1 MKKLILL
8 FTLVCITIAAIGQ
21 GNAGTK
27 IRRGFNVGNP
37 SANMLDTD
45 SIKFNAT
52 LDRLVFYTAS
62 GVFEVNLQA
71 DSIDIDTVA
80 HMMVDTLQFVGGW
93 GDGSDST
100 GNSDALYMGM
110 FSVAQDSI
118 VFDSVSVKCHGL
130 GGDITVKWMYSV
142 DWPLAGVE
150 IHAEVN
156 ATHALG
162 WTGEDTFDP
171 LALGLG
177 NYIWLERISGG
188 GCQALRSI
196 LYYHEKR
203 AL

>member
-1 MKKLILL
+1 M
-8 FTLVCITIAAIGQ
+8 
-21 GNAGTK
+21 
-27 IRRGFNVGNP
+27 GNP

-100 GNSDALYMGM
+100 GSSDALYMGM
-110 FSVAQDSI
+110 FNVVQDSI
-118 VFDSVSVKCHGL
+118 VFDSVSVKCIGT

-142 DWPLAGVE
+142 DWPLAGEE
-150 IHAEVN
+150 IHAEIN